1 MVNKPVTVICYHF
14 QVLCTIHIVHAILSC
29 DWVCSWFIYTS
40 ITTST
45 WVMHCTVTLQW
56 LWHHI
61 GNRKFSAPYYNFMGP
76 SSCMQT
82 IIDQSIVKQHV
93 TLLATKQAD
102 ICIENY
108 NYCENIECYYAH
120 PIQNYRSNQTRCKIL
135 FLIVLKS
142 CTYTKC
148 YDF

>member
-40 ITTST
+40 VTTST
-45 WVMHCTVTLQW
+45 WVMHCPVTLQW

-76 SSCMQT
+76 SSYMQT
-82 IIDQSIVKQHV
+82 IVDQSIVKQHV

-102 ICIENY
+102 ICIEITIIVKILNVVM
-108 NYCENIECYYAH
+108 
-120 PIQNYRSNQTRCKIL
+120 PIQFKITEVIKHDARSY
-135 FLIVLKS
+135 FLL
-142 CTYTKC
+142 C
-148 YDF
+148 